1 MNMKQIK
8 LFAAFM
14 MACLVMPFMLNAQDD
29 SNYQMYW
36 VHEDKVMPSK
46 LADYEKQAKIFAE
59 KCAEYNAEMP
69 GFILSQTSDFRY
81 MYVTPIKSI
90 ADINYEGLGDL
101 REKMGAEAFD
111 QMFDEWSHTY
121 SAHGDYVITMDK
133 ELTYM
138 PEGITQTPE
147 GENYR
152 KFWYLHTTPANSK
165 KLHEKMMAIKELYQS
180 KGSTAYYR
188 VYRSGFGTMGDFYL
202 VAAASKD
209 AVSFET
215 AGAAND
221 KLLGEEAKPLFTEV
235 MKYITEI
242 EEVTG
247 YMRPDLAYS
256 PNVSN

>member
-1 MNMKQIK
+1 MKQIK
-8 LFAAFM
+8 SFAVLM
-14 MACLVMPFMLNAQDD
+14 IACMVMPFMLSAQDD
-29 SNYQMYW
+29 GNYQMFW
-36 VHEDKVMPSK
+36 VHEDKVKPSK
-46 LADYEKQAKIFAE
+46 VADYEKQAKTFAE

-69 GFILSQTSDFRY
+69 GWILSQTMDFRY
-81 MYVTPIKSI
+81 MYVTPIKSL
-90 ADINYEGLGDL
+90 ADINYDGMGDL

-111 QMFDEWSHTY
+111 QMFDAWDDTY
-121 SAHGDYVITMDK
+121 SSHGDYVITMDK

-152 KFWYLHTTPANSK
+152 KFWYLHTTPAKAK
-165 KLHEKMMAIKELYQS
+165 KLREKMLAIKELYES

-188 VYRSGFGTMGDFYL
+188 VYKNGFGTMGDFFL

-209 AVSFET
+209 GVTFET

-221 KLLGEEAKPLFTEV
+221 KLLGEDAKPLFTEV
-235 MKYITEI
+235 MQYITKI

-256 PNVSN
+256 PNMSN